1 MIIFSVE
8 ECVLSKWWWF
18 TPCEWSPGSVYTPRL
33 PLPPPHTHTSAAQ
46 DLVAFHPHLVQ
57 GERFCS
63 LQTHPHSP
71 LLRFATVQWKE
82 KILPHPWST
91 WPSTINSNNVVVSV
105 SWVSLLHPC
114 LILRLKLRDKLGSC
128 WLVKK
133 EMMKAWNKAI
143 VGRVGKR
150 GAQLKKF
157 WGYIRTF
164 IFWWLID
171 WSERK

>member
-33 PLPPPHTHTSAAQ
+33 LPPPPTHTSAAQ

-114 LILRLKLRDKLGSC
+114 LILRLRLRIKLYPRISIT
-128 WLVKK
+128 V
-133 EMMKAWNKAI
+133 
-143 VGRVGKR
+143 RVGVMKSTICLMHTSAR
-150 GAQLKKF
+150 C
-157 WGYIRTF
+157 F
-164 IFWWLID
+164 IPKICTVSWPILLQ
-171 WSERK
+171 EY